1 MKGGY
6 MFNRWVPFE
15 MYRRRLLI
23 LCFVCW
29 AAVGCQTG
37 QQVKRPESTPC
48 PPDNRAA
55 LRSEI
60 SSLKQALATSEQKV
74 QRLGQELST
83 LKIQAIEQ
91 DTVINELRR
100 RSEAQQKR
108 LGAAIVDVVRSKAKL
123 RSMESKAEA
132 ASTIAEAEIAFK
144 ALQSRAAS
152 FDWVALDEIA
162 IAEHLLE
169 MSADEFNIQN
179 YGGALYLAN
188 QAKGRVRTAQDR
200 LSSMVNTS
208 PSSGEDFFSQP
219 LPLKVLKKSNLRSG
233 PGLEHEVLAELEKG
247 TLIVGMSHKGLWIQV
262 KAPKEM
268 TGWIYRP
275 LVGAR

>member
-6 MFNRWVPFE
+6 MNDHWVLFTLC
-15 MYRRRLLI
+15 RKRLLF
-23 LCFVCW
+23 LCFVGW
-29 AAVGCQTG
+29 VAAGCQIG
-37 QQVKRPESTPC
+37 QQAKRPEPAPC
-48 PPDNRAA
+48 PPETIEA
-55 LRSEI
+55 LRSENT
-60 SSLKQALATSEQKV
+60 SLMKALATSEQKA
-74 QRLGQELST
+74 QQLEQELSN
-83 LKIQAIEQ
+83 LKIQVIEQ
-91 DTVINELRR
+91 DAVINELRR
-100 RSEAQQKR
+100 RSDAQQKR
-108 LGAAIVDVVRSKAKL
+108 LSDAIVDVVRSKAKL

-162 IAEHLLE
+162 ITEHLLE
-169 MSADEFNIQN
+169 MSAQEFNVQN

-200 LSSMVNTS
+200 LSSMANTS
-208 PSSGEDFFSQP
+208 PPAGEDSFAQP

-233 PGLEHEVLAELEKG
+233 PGLEHEILAELEQG
-247 TLIVGMSHKGLWIQV
+247 TLIVGLSHKGPWIQV
-262 KAPKEM
+262 QAPGEM

>member
-1 MKGGY
+1 
-6 MFNRWVPFE
+6 V
-15 MYRRRLLI
+15 
-23 LCFVCW
+23 
-29 AAVGCQTG
+29 
-37 QQVKRPESTPC
+37 QQAKRPEPVPC

-55 LRSEI
+55 LRSEN

-74 QRLGQELST
+74 QRLEQELST

-169 MSADEFNIQN
+169 MSADEFNLQN

-208 PSSGEDFFSQP
+208 APSGEDSFAQP

-233 PGLEHEVLAELEKG
+233 PGLEHEILAELEKG
-247 TLIVGMSHKGLWIQV
+247 TLIVGLSHKGSWIKV

>member
-1 MKGGY
+1 MY
-6 MFNRWVPFE
+6 NRWAPFA
-15 MYRRRLLI
+15 MCRQRLLV
-23 LCFVCW
+23 LCLVGW

-37 QQVKRPESTPC
+37 QQAKRPEPFPC
-48 PPDNRAA
+48 PPENSAA
-55 LRSEI
+55 LRSEN

-74 QRLGQELST
+74 QELEQELSA
-83 LKIQAIEQ
+83 LKIQSIEQ
-91 DTVINELRR
+91 DTMINELRR

-108 LGAAIVDVVRSKAKL
+108 LGDAIVDVVRSKAKL

-144 ALQSRAAS
+144 ALQNRAAS

-169 MSADEFNIQN
+169 MSAQEFNAKN

-200 LSSMVNTS
+200 LSSMANTS
-208 PSSGEDFFSQP
+208 PSSGEDFFAQP

-233 PGLEHEVLAELEKG
+233 PGLQHEILAQLEKG
-247 TLIVGMSHKGLWIQV
+247 TLITGLSHKGPWIQV

>member
-1 MKGGY
+1 MCD
-6 MFNRWVPFE
+6 RWIPFA
-15 MYRRRLLI
+15 MCRQRLLL
-23 LCFVCW
+23 LCFAGWV
-29 AAVGCQTG
+29 AVGCQIG
-37 QQVKRPESTPC
+37 QQAKRPEPAPC
-48 PPDNRAA
+48 PPDDIAA
-55 LRSEI
+55 LYSEN

-74 QRLGQELST
+74 QQLEQELSS
-83 LKIQAIEQ
+83 LKSQAIEQ

-100 RSEAQQKR
+100 RSDAQQKR
-108 LGAAIVDVVRSKAKL
+108 LGDAIVDVVRSKAKL

-169 MSADEFNIQN
+169 MSAQEFNVQN

-188 QAKGRVRTAQDR
+188 QAKGRVRTAQNR
-200 LSSMVNTS
+200 LSSMANT
-208 PSSGEDFFSQP
+208 PSSSGKASFAQH

-233 PGLEHEVLAELEKG
+233 PGLEHKVVAELEKG
-247 TLIVGMSHKGLWIQV
+247 TFIVGLSQKGMWIQV
-262 KAPKEM
+262 KAPGEM